1 MPIALHRVTTTALAA
16 VLALSPGLLPGS
28 DRAWAQEAA
37 SDGAA
42 DEMPVGVVVNGQAM
56 AEPVLLVMRG
66 GHILARRSDLEAW
79 GLTGK
84 AITAQELV
92 GGESYVALDRVKG
105 LAARLGD
112 DGATLHVKA
121 DAALFPR
128 LSLDPARS
136 AVSVAAAV
144 PAQFADYDLTLS
156 DWDGQT
162 QLTGLVDAGFSGAWG
177 VASSSFLVDTSA
189 GRPGGN
195 VVRLDTSLRRDFP
208 DRRMRLVVGDAVGT
222 GAPWSRPVRYGGVF
236 LGTDFSLD
244 PQAINFPLPVISGS
258 ALTPSTV
265 ELLSESSRRSLEV
278 GPGAFDLSLQPR
290 LTGAGQVTMSVRD
303 IAGNTRQVTRNF
315 YASPNLLR
323 PGLSEFSIE
332 AGALR
337 RDYGFDNLG
346 YGPLFAAAGLRRG
359 ITDTLTLEG
368 RVEVSG
374 ATRMA
379 GLGAAMVIEP
389 IGEFQVSG
397 AVSQGSAGTGTL
409 LRASAQRI
417 TPVYTLSASYER
429 ADAQFRQVGESR
441 FNGGGRSELV
451 VAGGLSLGSLGSVNV
466 SYARLRQGVGGDS
479 PSRFD
484 LASAYYSTNVR
495 AAYLSVGVQYTGR
508 RSDDRY
514 AAQAGRSSRS
524 VGLFG
529 SLTVPLGARRHVSA
543 IADQG
548 RAAVSFDQNVP
559 EDTGLGLRALAGV
572 DRGSAW
578 LEGGLAYRT
587 AAGDLRIDA
596 AQRQGRQGVQL
607 NARGGLLRIDGAL
620 MASQHIDDGF
630 ALVDVASDTPVT
642 VMVENR
648 PKPRKAGQGRRVIVT
663 GLQPY
668 AENHITIDAADLS
681 IEAGLDT
688 QAQVV
693 APGWRQAVR
702 VGFGSAGR
710 LGARLRLVD
719 KNGNPVQT
727 GSTFAWAGGSGL
739 VGYDGEIWIEDYAGG
754 GAVLRVSGAN
764 GACRVVVPQLA
775 GEARLTA
782 VVPVACVSENEWVMG
797 GNGHPGQM
805 ALAEKEPTR

>member
-1 MPIALHRVTTTALAA
+1 MPTALHRVTAALAA
-16 VLALSPGLLPGS
+16 AFALSPGLVPG
-28 DRAWAQEAA
+28 DGRAWAQEAA
-37 SDGAA
+37 NDAA
-42 DEMPVGVVVNGQAM
+42 TDELPVDIIVNAQPM
-56 AEPVLLVMRG
+56 AEPALLLMRSG
-66 GHILARRSDLEAW
+66 RIFARASDLAAW

-84 AITAQELV
+84 AIAGGELI
-92 GGESYVALDRVKG
+92 GGESYIALDRVKG
-105 LAARLGD
+105 LVARLD
-112 DGATLHVKA
+112 ADGAALHVQA
-121 DAALFPR
+121 EPSLFPR
-128 LSLDPARS
+128 LAIDPARS
-136 AVSVAAAV
+136 AVPVAAAV
-144 PAQFADYDLTLS
+144 PAQFVDYDLTLS
-156 DWDGQT
+156 DWDGMR

-177 VASSSFLVDTSA
+177 VASSDFLVDTSA

-208 DRRMRLVVGDAVGT
+208 DRRMRLVLGDAVGS
-222 GAPWSRPVRYGGVF
+222 GAPWSRPVRYGGLF

-265 ELLSESSRRSLEV
+265 ELLSESSRRALEV
-278 GPGAFDLSLQPR
+278 GPGVFDLSLQPR
-290 LTGAGQVTMSVRD
+290 LNGAGQVTMSVRD
-303 IAGNTRQVTRNF
+303 IAGNTRQVTRSF

-337 RDYGFDNLG
+337 RDFGFDNFG

-359 ITDTLTLEG
+359 ITGTFTLEG
-368 RVEVSG
+368 RIEVSG

-379 GLGAAMVIEP
+379 GAGAAMVVNP
-389 IGEFQVSG
+389 IGEFQFSG
-397 AVSQGSAGTGTL
+397 AVSQGVAGTGTL
-409 LRASAQRI
+409 VRASAQRI

-451 VAGGLSLGSLGSVNV
+451 VAGGLSLGGLGSVNA
-466 SYARLRQGVGGDS
+466 SYARLRQGVGGET

-508 RSDDRY
+508 RSDDGFGAR
-514 AAQAGRSSRS
+514 AARSSS
-524 VGLFG
+524 IGLFG
-529 SLTVPLGARRHVSA
+529 SLTVPLGPRRHVSA

-559 EDTGLGLRALAGV
+559 EDAGLGMRALAGV

-587 AAGDLRIDA
+587 AAGDVRIDA
-596 AQRQGRQGVQL
+596 AQRQGRQGVQV

-668 AENHITIDAADLS
+668 AENHIAIDAADLS
-681 IEAGLDT
+681 IEAGLDA

-719 KNGNPVQT
+719 RHGNPVQT
-727 GSTFAWAGGSGL
+727 GSTFAWSGGSGL

-775 GEARLTA
+775 GEDRLTA
-782 VVPVACVSENEWVMG
+782 AVPVTCVAENEWVLRDG
-797 GNGHPGQM
+797 IHPGQV

>member
-1 MPIALHRVTTTALAA
+1 MPIVLRRVTAALAA
-16 VLALSPGLLPGS
+16 VLVLPSSLVPGGES
-28 DRAWAQEAA
+28 AWAQEAA
-37 SDGAA
+37 NDSAA
-42 DEMPVGVVVNGQAM
+42 DEMPVGVVVNGQAI
-56 AEPVLLVMRG
+56 ADPALLRMRAG
-66 GHILARRSDLEAW
+66 RILARRSDLEAW
-79 GLTGK
+79 GLSAK
-84 AITAQELV
+84 SVTAEELV
-92 GGESYVALDRVKG
+92 QGESYVALDRVKG
-105 LAARLGD
+105 LVAKLDA
-112 DGATLHVKA
+112 DGGTLHVQA

-128 LSLDPARS
+128 LTIDPGRS
-136 AVSVAAAV
+136 IVPIAAAV
-144 PAQFADYDLTLS
+144 PAQFVDYDLTLS
-156 DWDGQT
+156 DWNGMP
-162 QLTGLVDAGFSGAWG
+162 QLTGLVDGGFSGGWG
-177 VASSSFLVDTSA
+177 VASSSFLVDTTA

-208 DRRMRLVVGDAVGT
+208 DKRMRLVLGDAVGS

-244 PQAINFPLPVISGS
+244 PQAINFPLPMISGS

-265 ELLSESSRRSLEV
+265 ELLSESSRRSLDV

-303 IAGNTRQVTRNF
+303 LAGNTRQVTRSF

-323 PGLSEFSIE
+323 PGLTEFAVE

-337 RDYGFDNLG
+337 RDFGFDNFG

-359 ITDTLTLEG
+359 ITNTLTVEG
-368 RVEVSG
+368 RIEVSG

-379 GLGAAMVIEP
+379 GLGGAMVVEP
-389 IGEFQVSG
+389 IGEFSVSG
-397 AVSQGSAGTGTL
+397 AVSQGAAGTGTL
-409 LRASAQRI
+409 VRASAQRI
-417 TPVYTLSASYER
+417 TPVYTISASYER

-451 VAGGLSLGSLGSVNV
+451 VAGGLSLGSLGSINA
-466 SYARLRQGVGGDS
+466 SYARLRQGVGGEA

-484 LASAYYSTNVR
+484 LASAYYSTNLR
-495 AAYLSVGVQYTGR
+495 GAYLSVGVQYTGR
-508 RSDDRY
+508 LAQDRY
-514 AAQAGRSSRS
+514 TARAERSSRS

-529 SLTVPLGARRHVSA
+529 SLTVPLGPRRHVSV

-548 RAAVSFDQNVP
+548 RAAVTFDQNVP
-559 EDTGLGLRALAGV
+559 EDTGLGMRALAGV

-587 AAGDLRIDA
+587 AVGDVRIDA

-620 MASQHIDDGF
+620 MATQHIDDGF

-648 PKPRKAGQGRRVIVT
+648 PKPRKAGEGRRVIVT

-668 AENHITIDAADLS
+668 AENHIAVDASDLS
-681 IEAGLDT
+681 IEAGLDA
-688 QAQVV
+688 QAQVI

-702 VGFGSAGR
+702 VAFGSAGR
-710 LGARLRLVD
+710 QGARLRLVD
-719 KNGNPVQT
+719 GHGNPVQT
-727 GSTFAWAGGSGL
+727 GSTFAWTGGSGI
-739 VGYDGEIWIEDYAGG
+739 VGYDGEIWLDDYAGG

-775 GEARLTA
+775 GEDRLTA
-782 VVPVACVSENEWVMG
+782 AVPVACVSENEWVMG
-797 GNGHPGQM
+797 NGAPPAI
-805 ALAEKEPTR
+805 ALAEKDMVP